1 MAHTIATA
9 CNDLACALLAVE
21 RELATD
27 RRTSPEDQLKVP
39 ISTFL
44 TAVGNTRSNQVNV
57 FTEHRQLSGDNV
69 EGVRLDMAVKNGRG
83 QLTGHLELKSPNKS
97 ANPYRQ
103 SGWSKHDKKQWKR
116 LENHSNLIYTNGW
129 EWTLLRHG
137 AGQPLAHI
145 QLTPNPEGELPE
157 NQVEE
162 LSNLLDQF
170 LSWKPTSP
178 SSPKGLAD
186 QLAPLTRLLRD
197 SVVEVIT
204 DNTPDALDNLYAN
217 WRKDL
222 MPGATAKDFA
232 DSFAQTFT
240 YALLLARV
248 ESTVPADTFTASVV
262 TPDLRHNGHRLI
274 GSVLEVMA
282 QPSNRILVEGPVSL
296 LESVIGA
303 VDVDKFTSDAD
314 PWLYFYEDF
323 LAAYDPKMRA
333 DAGVYYTPVQ
343 IVEMQVRLLD
353 EILKTRFGRP
363 DGLGDDATSVLD
375 NATGTATYPLAV
387 ARHVLG
393 QAASPQDAARSL
405 AQRLYAFELLMGPY
419 AVAHMRL
426 TQMLESTGIELGKDG
441 VNVYLTNSLTD
452 PGDVSADGSQ
462 MTLWEVMA
470 DINEETRKA
479 GLVKNDQTPIRVIL
493 GNPPYDRGSRQKTL
507 GTGSTE
513 HRNIVLEEHNGHP
526 ALLDD
531 FITPLTERG
540 QGGQAKNLYNTY
552 VYFIRWAIWKIC
564 EQRENETGVVSYITS
579 SSYLR
584 GPGFAG
590 LREYMRKVFDE
601 IWIVDLG
608 GEGRGARKEENVF
621 AIQTPV
627 AVFFGIQHPKN
638 SRGQTRHHTTRIKN
652 PATVYYQRIE
662 GTRQE
667 KLDAMAG
674 VCPPELGDGWVEL
687 TEKDWGDKFV
697 PSSAAALSDGVPLD
711 VIFPWFFSGCKAG
724 RRWPISPTQEALHKR
739 IQTLQ
744 NANDEEG
751 EDLFKNS
758 PSGRKYRESSRSSII
773 PDSCSTTPVS
783 QDSRLV
789 ELKPIAYGYRSFDRQ
804 WIVPDHRLLD
814 RPGPSFGAAG
824 GDQLF
829 LVTLT
834 STALGFGPAVTVSP
848 YVPDLHFFN
857 NRGAKDVHPLYRT
870 AGTTQPNISSALLA
884 ALTSTYNREVEPF
897 EVAAY
902 VVGLLGTGAYT
913 QRFGEE
919 LSEAVAHVPFTADTA
934 LFEQVVDFGRRIIFE
949 QTWGERG
956 GKLNQFGQPTGT
968 RFKGTATI
976 TIPTPEGTYPENW
989 DYDEDNHQL
998 QVGTARFDHVS
1009 PQIASFEVSGM
1020 NVLSSWLGYRM
1031 KTPAGKSSSPLD
1043 QMQSDSWHLDGE
1055 LLELLW
1061 QIEFMI
1067 NAEKEGSQLLEQVVS
1082 SNLISV
1088 ADLGQPTPQEQ
1099 KAPPKKQQGTLL

>member
-9 CNDLACALLAVE
+9 CNDLARALLAVE

-44 TAVGNTRSNQVNV
+44 TAVGNARSNQVNV

-145 QLTPNPEGELPE
+145 QLTPRPEGELPE

-162 LSNLLDQF
+162 LSDLLDQF

-248 ESTVPADTFTASVV
+248 ESTVPADSFTASVV

-419 AVAHMRL
+419 SVAHMRL

-452 PGDVSADGSQ
+452 PGDVSADGNQ

-493 GNPPYDRGSRQKTL
+493 GNPPYDRGSRKKAL
-507 GTGSTE
+507 GSGSTE

-526 ALLDD
+526 ALLED
-531 FITPLTERG
+531 FIKPLTEKG

-590 LREYMRKVFDE
+590 LREYMRRTFDE

-638 SRGQTRHHTTRIKN
+638 SRGQNKHHKTRIKN
-652 PATVYYQRIE
+652 PATVYYQRIG

-674 VCPPELGDGWVEL
+674 VCAPESGNDWVEL
-687 TEKDWGDKFV
+687 PNKDWGDKFV
-697 PSSAAALSDGVPLD
+697 PSTAAALSDGVPLD
-711 VIFPWFFSGCKAG
+711 MIFPWSVSGAQYK
-724 RRWPISPTQEALHKR
+724 RKWPIAPDPQALNKR
-739 IQTLQ
+739 WDKLF
-744 NANDEEG
+744 ASGSVDEE
-751 EDLFKNS
+751 LFSPDRDCTPQVRKNDVFTDE
-758 PSGRKYRESSRSSII
+758 PLPVLAGQDGRESM
-773 PDSCSTTPVS
+773 V
-783 QDSRLV
+783 
-789 ELKPIAYGYRSFDRQ
+789 KPARYGFRSFDRQ
-804 WIVPDHRLLD
+804 WCLPDHRVGTYIRQPLWN
-814 RPGPSFGAAG
+814 SCSNS
-824 GDQLF
+824 QLF
-829 LVTLT
+829 LATLT
-834 STALGFGPAVTVSP
+834 STALGSGPAVTVSP
-848 YVPDLHFFN
+848 YVPDLHFVRGSF
-857 NRGAKDVHPLYRT
+857 GAKDVHPLYRT

-956 GKLNQFGQPTGT
+956 GQLNQFGQPTGT

-976 TIPTPEGTYPENW
+976 AIPTPEGTYPENW
-989 DYDEDNHQL
+989 DYDEENHQL

-1009 PQIASFEVSGM
+1009 PQVASFEVSGM

-1043 QMQSDSWHLDGE
+1043 QMQADSWHLDGE

-1061 QIEFMI
+1061 QIEFMV

-1088 ADLGQPTPQEQ
+1088 VDLGQPTPQEQ
-1099 KAPPKKQQGTLL
+1099 KAPPKKQRGTLL

>member
-1 MAHTIATA
+1 MANQTIAAA
-9 CNDLACALLAVE
+9 CNDLARALLTVE
-21 RELATD
+21 RELAID

-44 TAVGNTRSNQVNV
+44 TAVGNTRASQVNV

-178 SSPKGLAD
+178 SSPKGLAA

-248 ESTVPADTFTASVV
+248 ESTVPADAFTASVV

-296 LESVIGA
+296 LEAVIGA

-363 DGLGDDATSVLD
+363 DGLGDNDTSVLD

-393 QAASPQDAARSL
+393 QATSPQDAARSL

-452 PGDVSADGSQ
+452 PGDVSADGNQ

-493 GNPPYDRGSRQKTL
+493 GNPPYDRGSRQKAL
-507 GTGSTE
+507 GSGSTE

-526 ALLDD
+526 ALLED
-531 FITPLTERG
+531 FIKPLTEKG

-590 LREYMRKVFDE
+590 LREYMRRTFDE

-638 SRGQTRHHTTRIKN
+638 SKGQTRHHKTRIN
-652 PATVYYQRIE
+652 YPATVYYQRIG

-674 VCPPELGDGWVEL
+674 VCAPEDGNDWVEL
-687 TEKDWGDKFV
+687 PNNDWGDKFV
-697 PSSAAALSDGVPLD
+697 PSTAAALSDGIPLD
-711 VIFPWFFSGCKAG
+711 MIFPWVYSGAQHKRKWLFA
-724 RRWPISPTQEALHKR
+724 PTVEALNMRWKTLKSAITR
-739 IQTLQ
+739 EEKDLFFRPTGQKTMETPGLNLTTLQ
-744 NANDEEG
+744 
-751 EDLFKNS
+751 
-758 PSGRKYRESSRSSII
+758 P
-773 PDSCSTTPVS
+773 
-783 QDSRLV
+783 
-789 ELKPIAYGYRSFDRQ
+789 LKPLVNELEMQTPIRYGYRSFDRQ
-804 WIVPDHRLLD
+804 YILPDSRLSD
-814 RPGPSFGAAG
+814 RPRQ
-824 GDQLF
+824 QLWDCWSTQQLY

-834 STALGFGPAVTVSP
+834 STALGSGPAVTVSP
-848 YVPDLHFFN
+848 YVPDLHFVRGSF
-857 NRGAKDVHPLYRT
+857 GAKDVHPLYRT

-884 ALTSTYNREVEPF
+884 ALTATHNREVEPF

-976 TIPTPEGTYPENW
+976 ATPTPESTYPENW

-1009 PQIASFEVSGM
+1009 PQVASFEVSGM

-1043 QMQSDSWHLDGE
+1043 QIQADSWHLDGE

-1061 QIEFMI
+1061 QIEFMV

-1088 ADLGQPTPQEQ
+1088 ANLGQPTPQER
-1099 KAPPKKQQGTLL
+1099 KAPPKKQRGTLL